1 MIASLRPLAD
11 AWIGRRA
18 VPSAAALADV
28 AGRAPATVVTGASAG
43 IGLALARRFAAAG
56 DTVLMIARHA
66 EAVDAATA
74 EVARQTGT
82 RPIGLALDV
91 TSATAAETIDAALA
105 EHGLYLDVL
114 VNNAGMGLAGPF
126 AEHDAAAVERLLDLN
141 VKALTR
147 LMHHALP
154 AMRARARGGV
164 LNVASLGGYAPG
176 PYQALYYA
184 SKAYVISL
192 SEAVAAE
199 VSGEGVRVAVVA
211 PGPVDTGFHA
221 AMGAEDAFYRFVLPS
236 VSPARVAGAAYRGF
250 VLGQRVIIPGLMS
263 KLNATGM
270 RILPHPALVPLVGW
284 LLWPRRGGKG
294 DPSTRAAQ

>member
-1 MIASLRPLAD
+1 MIAALRPLAD

-18 VPSAAALADV
+18 APSAAALAEI

-56 DTVLMIARHA
+56 DSVVLVARRA
-66 EAVDAATA
+66 QALDDAAA
-74 EVARQTGT
+74 EIAAQTGA
-82 RPIGLALDV
+82 RPLTLALDV
-91 TSATAAETIDAALA
+91 TSPSAAETIDAALA
-105 EHGLYLDVL
+105 ARGLYLDVL

-126 AEHDAAAVERLLDLN
+126 AEHDAIEVERLLDLN
-141 VKALTR
+141 IKALTR

-154 AMRARARGGV
+154 SMRARARGGV

-192 SEAVAAE
+192 SEAAAAE
-199 VSGEGVRVAVVA
+199 VAGEGVRVAVVA

-221 AMGAEDAFYRFVLPS
+221 DMGAEGAFYRLALPS
-236 VSPARVAGAAYRGF
+236 MTPARVAGAAYRGY

-263 KLNATGM
+263 KLNGMGM
-270 RILPHPALVPLVGW
+270 RIVPHAALVPFIGW
-284 LLWPRRGGKG
+284 LLWPRRNGRSDESAG
-294 DPSTRAAQ
+294 RAR

>member
-11 AWIGRRA
+11 AWIGRRGA
-18 VPSAAALADV
+18 PSAAALAEI

-56 DTVLMIARHA
+56 DTVVIVARRA
-66 EAVDAATA
+66 EALEQAAA
-74 EVARQTGT
+74 EIAHETGAR
-82 RPIGLALDV
+82 PVVLALDV
-91 TSATAAETIDAALA
+91 TSPSAPEAIDAALA
-105 EHGLYLDVL
+105 ARGLYLDVL
-114 VNNAGMGLAGPF
+114 VNNAGTGLAGPF
-126 AEHDAAAVERLLDLN
+126 AEHGADEVERLLDLN

-154 AMRARARGGV
+154 GMRARARGGI

-199 VSGEGVRVAVVA
+199 IAGEGVRVAVLV
-211 PGPVDTGFHA
+211 PGPVETGFHA
-221 AMGAEDAFYRFVLPS
+221 DMGAEHALYRVLLPS
-236 VSPARVAGAAYRGF
+236 MAPARVAGAAFRGF

-263 KLNATGM
+263 RLNGTGM
-270 RILPHPALVPLVGW
+270 RILPHIALVPLLGW
-284 LLWPRRGGKG
+284 LLWPRRGAARG
-294 DPSTRAAQ
+294 DAAKDA